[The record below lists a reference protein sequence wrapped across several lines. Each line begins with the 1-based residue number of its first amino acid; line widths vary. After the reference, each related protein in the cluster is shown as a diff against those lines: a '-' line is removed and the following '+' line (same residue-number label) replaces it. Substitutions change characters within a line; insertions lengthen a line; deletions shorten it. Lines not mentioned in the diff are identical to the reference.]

1 MKKFAIA
8 LLSFSL
14 IMPYAASAHETPQP
28 KTTSVET
35 VSHQHSSSII
45 TVKPTNELYHRLFQR
60 REVSYSTFKQGLS
73 AYNKTKHKNPSR
85 LIIVD
90 YSKSSSKK
98 RFFVIDMI
106 NKTMEFETYV
116 AHAKSSGWRYA
127 SHFSNEINSSESAVG
142 RFITAQNTYYGKN
155 GLSVRVIGLD
165 KGVNDNTFKRNI
177 VIHGSHYVGEKW
189 MRKHNGFQGR
199 SLGCFAIPHSIYL
212 KIIPKIKNGVVM
224 FVHK

>member
-1 MKKFAIA
+1 MLASTIFMSCIV
-8 LLSFSL
+8 
-14 IMPYAASAHETPQP
+14 SAHESETLVTNKRIEASKLVKAEPTPD
-28 KTTSVET
+28 
-35 VSHQHSSSII
+35 
-45 TVKPTNELYHRLFQR
+45 LYRKIFSR
-60 REVSYSTFKQGLS
+60 REISQTAFNQAIN
-73 AYNKTKHKNPSR
+73 AYNKTKAKNPSR

-106 NKTMEFETYV
+106 NDDIEFETYV

-127 SHFSNEINSSESAVG
+127 SHFSNEVNSSESAFG
-142 RFITAQNTYYGKN
+142 RFITAKNTYYGKN

-165 KGVNDNTFKRNI
+165 KGVNNNTFKRNI
-177 VIHGSHYVGEKW
+177 VIHGSNYVGEKW

-224 FVHK
+224 FVYK